1 MHWYCQLSELSR
13 EHCIAI
19 CAALVPANLLATLAV
34 MIATLADFSPL
45 TARLTAIPACVLALL
60 LALHVISWLQVGV
73 VMAPTFI
80 LLALS
85 CVCLLIQRW
94 CLQRSALGSP
104 LGSLAPSRNLARAEA
119 VISS

>member
-1 MHWYCQLSELSR
+1 MYWYCQLSELSR
-13 EHCIAI
+13 EHCLAI

-34 MIATLADFSPL
+34 MFATLADYSPL
-45 TARLTAIPACVLALL
+45 TARLTAIPASVLALL

-85 CVCLLIQRW
+85 SVCMLIQRW
-94 CLQRSALGSP
+94 CLQRSA
-104 LGSLAPSRNLARAEA
+104 
-119 VISS
+119 ISVRRWAA